1 MVFILFFLSHRESL
15 ILREIYEQRQFK
27 KKHQLIGILKSLHTC
42 TIKTRSV
49 YTRFTVSNTSWA
61 AGTAVP
67 SSGVFPPTGF
77 HVEQDRFG
85 LKSKVK
91 IND

>member
-1 MVFILFFLSHRESL
+1 MVFILFFITSRIFNIERDLWTAS
-15 ILREIYEQRQFK
+15 IK

-49 YTRFTVSNTSWA
+49 YTRFIVSNTSWA

-85 LKSKVK
+85 LKFKVK

>member
-1 MVFILFFLSHRESL
+1 MVFILFLSHRESL

-27 KKHQLIGILKSLHTC
+27 KKHQLIG

-49 YTRFTVSNTSWA
+49 YTRFIVSNTSWA

-77 HVEQDRFG
+77 YVEQDRFC

>member
-1 MVFILFFLSHRESL
+1 MVFILFLSHRESL

-49 YTRFTVSNTSWA
+49 YTRFIVSNTSWA